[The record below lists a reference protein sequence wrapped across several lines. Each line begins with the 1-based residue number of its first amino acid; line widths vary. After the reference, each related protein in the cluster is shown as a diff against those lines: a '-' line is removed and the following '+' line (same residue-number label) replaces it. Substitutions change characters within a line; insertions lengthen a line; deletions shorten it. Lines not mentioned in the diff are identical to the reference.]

1 MADYNLNAHA
11 RPPESLR
18 VFFKKWQ
25 KQIDFDADLLE
36 PVSFESDDRVK
47 SCVPSCEQV
56 KAVHNAFQN
65 FTHRVDLPLPRLQAF
80 ELKSLPGERPS

>member
-18 VFFKKWQ
+18 VLFKKWQ
-25 KQIDFDADLLE
+25 KQTDFGADLLE
-36 PVSFESDDRVK
+36 PASFLSDDRVK

-56 KAVHNAFQN
+56 KAVHNAFQT
-65 FTHRVDLPLPRLQAF
+65 FTNQANLPLPRLQAF
-80 ELKSLPGERPS
+80 ELKSLPGERPC